1 MKYHNKFNQIE
12 EITQLNIKQR
22 EQLKK
27 KDFFRE
33 YEMMCKETEGLR

>member
-1 MKYHNKFNQIE
+1 M
-12 EITQLNIKQR
+12 KQR

-33 YEMMCKETEGLR
+33 YEMMCKETEGLRAQNAKLSE